1 MSDIDI
7 HHLAAAYA
15 LDALDARER
24 AAFEAHYP
32 SCEVC
37 RADVLEFRS
46 TLAVVAEA
54 EADGATT
61 RSPAT
66 GARRDRPDPT
76 ALAAPSRRCHRSG
89 RASTPPPADDRDRVG
104 RGRRGRS
111 CSRPVR

>member
-7 HHLAAAYA
+7 HHLAAASA
-15 LDALDARER
+15 LDALDSHA

-54 EADGATT
+54 EAVHRRPISSVVSWK
-61 RSPAT
+61 RS
-66 GARRDRPDPT
+66 
-76 ALAAPSRRCHRSG
+76 H
-89 RASTPPPADDRDRVG
+89 
-104 RGRRGRS
+104 RRGRS
-111 CSRPVR
+111 DRTCRRA